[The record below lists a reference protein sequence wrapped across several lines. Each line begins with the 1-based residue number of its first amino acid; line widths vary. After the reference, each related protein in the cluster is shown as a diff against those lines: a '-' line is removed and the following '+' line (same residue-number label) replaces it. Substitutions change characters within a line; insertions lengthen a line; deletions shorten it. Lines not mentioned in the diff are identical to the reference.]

1 MNELGRSKKTV
12 LIVEDEFVNR
22 EILSNILEEQYNI
35 LIAEDGEQ
43 GLKLLNENKK
53 LLSAILL
60 DLNLPKVNGFEILK
74 HIQKDENLREI
85 PVIILTSEKSQ
96 EAECLDIGACDF
108 ISKPYPNAKVVLA
121 RIKRIIELFEEQRII
136 KSTERD
142 EITHLFTHEYF
153 YTYAKDYDIVN
164 KDEDMDALAIKIKSF
179 HMIKERFGHEYA
191 DHLLLEFANRL
202 KSVMPEVYGMVSAKT
217 DGEFLVY
224 CKHIDDYDK
233 FFHKISDGLYIDE
246 IRNTPLGI
254 QIGVNQHI
262 NKDLDMDI
270 RFERAEMAL
279 NTIRSSAV
287 ENIAMF
293 DDSLRKKEIYEEEL
307 IEDFHKAIDEKQFA
321 IFYQPKFNI
330 RGEEPVLSSAEAL
343 VRWKHPDLGM
353 ISPGVFIPLFEEN
366 GLIEELDLYIWKEV
380 ARQIREWK
388 DKFGITLPVSV
399 NVSRMDLYNPELPN
413 NLVNIVKKNKLDFSD
428 LLLEITESAWVDEAN
443 LILNS
448 VGELKKAGFKIEMDD
463 FGSGYSSLHMVSKMP
478 LDALKIDMV
487 FIRNM
492 FASENGN
499 QMIKIIID
507 IAKYLK
513 VLTIAEGVE
522 TREQVEVLRENGC
535 DIVQGYYFSKPLP
548 VNEFN
553 KNILKV
559 E

>member
-1 MNELGRSKKTV
+1 MNEFNQRKKTV

-22 EILSNILEEQYNI
+22 EILSNILEDHYNI
-35 LIAEDGEQ
+35 LTAEDGQE
-43 GLKLLNENKK
+43 GLDVLDANKNI
-53 LLSAILL
+53 LSLVLL
-60 DLNLPKVNGFEILK
+60 DLQLPKVTGFEILK
-74 HIQKDENLREI
+74 HIQKDENLKEI
-85 PVIILTSEKSQ
+85 PVIILTSDKAQ
-96 EAECLDIGACDF
+96 EAECLELGACDF
-108 ISKPYPNAKVVLA
+108 ISKPYPDAKIVLA
-121 RIKRIIELFEEQRII
+121 RIKRIIELFEEERII

-142 EITHLFTHEYF
+142 KVTHLFTHEYF
-153 YTYAKDYDIVN
+153 YAYAKDYDNAN
-164 KDEDMDALAIKIKSF
+164 KAQDMDAIAIKIRSF
-179 HMIKERFGHEYA
+179 HMLKERFGHEYA

-202 KSVMPEVYGMVSAKT
+202 KSIMPEVYGMVSAKA

-224 CKHIDDYDK
+224 CKHIDDYNK

-246 IRNTPLGI
+246 IRNTPLNI
-254 QIGVNQHI
+254 QMGVNQHI
-262 NKDLDMDI
+262 NKELDMDI

-287 ENIAMF
+287 ENIALF
-293 DDSLRKKEIYEEEL
+293 DDRLREKEIYEEEL
-307 IEDFHKAIDEKQFA
+307 IEDFYKALDERQFI

-330 RGEEPVLSSAEAL
+330 QHDEPVLSSAEAL

-366 GLIEELDLYIWKEV
+366 GLIEELDLYIWREV
-380 ARQIREWK
+380 GRQIREWK
-388 DKFGITLPVSV
+388 DKFNITLPVSV
-399 NVSRMDLYNPELPN
+399 NVSRMDLYNPELTN

-428 LLLEITESAWVDEAN
+428 LLLEITESAWVDEAS
-443 LILNS
+443 LILES
-448 VGELKKAGFKIEMDD
+448 VDRLKKAGFKIEMDD

-487 FIRNM
+487 FIKNM
-492 FASENGN
+492 FADENGN
-499 QMIKIIID
+499 QMIKIIIE
-507 IAKYLK
+507 IAKYLN

-522 TREQVEVLRENGC
+522 TKEQVEVLRENGC

-548 VNEFN
+548 VSEFN